1 MKFLVAG
8 LLCVLF
14 TSPVF
19 AQQPDPQEKLPSP
32 EKSAIE
38 NTGLFYQTLAQ
49 SQKTKIASH
58 PVQGESMSVSFI
70 VRPEGIFLRSG
81 AFEREIP
88 LVGGGASGCWGL
100 DFSWA
105 DNRIGETH

>member
-19 AQQPDPQEKLPSP
+19 AQQPDRQEKLPSP

-38 NTGLFYQTLAQ
+38 NTGLFYQALAQ
-49 SQKTKIASH
+49 SQKSEGSRQSGQHPASL
-58 PVQGESMSVSFI
+58 SLI
-70 VRPEGIFLRSG
+70 VRPEGIFLQSG
-81 AFEREIP
+81 TFDREIP

-100 DFSWA
+100 DFA
-105 DNRIGETH
+105 VFNHPNE

>member
-49 SQKTKIASH
+49 SQKSGGNRQSGQYLASL
-58 PVQGESMSVSFI
+58 SLI
-70 VRPEGIFLRSG
+70 VRPEGIFLQSG
-81 AFEREIP
+81 PFDREIP

-100 DFSWA
+100 DFA
-105 DNRIGETH
+105 VFNHPNE